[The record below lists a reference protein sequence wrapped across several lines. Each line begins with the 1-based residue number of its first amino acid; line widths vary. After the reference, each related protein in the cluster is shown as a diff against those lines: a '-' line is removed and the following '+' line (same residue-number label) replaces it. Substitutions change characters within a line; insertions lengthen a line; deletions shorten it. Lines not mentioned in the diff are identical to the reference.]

1 MAIAHTFPGVFIEEI
16 PSGVRAITGVPTSVA
31 AFVGRTPIG
40 PVNSPVI
47 VNSFGDYV
55 RAFGGLNADSSV
67 SYAVSDFFQN
77 GGGQAV
83 IVRLYQAPAES
94 PPIDGFARVVIGG
107 TPSSDQ
113 FTLRAAS
120 QGDWAN
126 DITVTVSVLDPAF
139 AVIVSSP
146 AGTPQ
151 AADAQLAA
159 IATLLGLDTTIE
171 SDYQDNLETIFSL
184 TITHGST
191 SETISNLTLGPGA
204 RQASQVLK
212 AGKSES
218 QFVVWDS
225 GLADAGTKITTIVP
239 EIQPSPLVDSVEFLA
254 DGQGTASDF
263 LSAATYAG
271 TVDGSGN
278 KSGILALDNT
288 DIFNVLC
295 IPPDKRSAADPPSWG
310 DTAPEVF
317 VQALPYV
324 VGRRAMLIIDPPT
337 SEGASDNPSVRAFN
351 TAANGTGVLNDF
363 AAIGINGN
371 SARNSVM
378 YFPRVLEADSLNGN
392 RTGTFASCGIAAG
405 VWAATDAARG
415 VWKAPAGIDA
425 GLSGIVGLAVTM
437 TDAENGEI
445 NPIGINA
452 LRTFPIIGT
461 VAWGARTLRGSDVVA
476 DDYKYLP
483 VRRFALFLEESLFR
497 GLKFAVFEPNAEP
510 LWSQIR
516 LNVNTFLN
524 GLFRQGAFQGATP
537 RDAYFVKCD
546 AETTT
551 QNDINLGVVNV
562 LVGFAP
568 LKPAEFVIIQ
578 IQQIAGQVTT

>member
-16 PSGVRAITGVPTSVA
+16 PSGVRAITGVPTSIA
-31 AFVGRTPIG
+31 AFLGRTPIG
-40 PVNSPVI
+40 PINTPVI
-47 VNSFGDYV
+47 LNSFGDFT
-55 RAFGGLNADSSV
+55 RAFGGLEADSSV

-83 IVRLYQAPAES
+83 VVRLYSAPAES
-94 PPIDGFARVVIGG
+94 PVSDGVARVAIG
-107 TPSSDQ
+107 TSPNA
-113 FTLRAAS
+113 FTLAAVS
-120 QGDWAN
+120 PGDWGN
-126 DITVTVSVLDPAF
+126 DITVTVTVLDPTF
-139 AVIVSSP
+139 TVITSP
-146 AGTPQ
+146 SGSPQ

-159 IATLLGLDTTIE
+159 IATLLSLDSPTQSI
-171 SDYQDNLETIFSL
+171 YQANLETIFSL
-184 TITHGST
+184 TITHGT
-191 SETISNLTLGPGA
+191 TTETITNLTLGPGA

-212 AGKSES
+212 AGKSAS

-225 GLADAGTKITTIVP
+225 GIDAVGTSITSVVTALGGGSPPDAAVEFAVTSP
-239 EIQPSPLVDSVEFLA
+239 GFPSAFLGVLDYQGGVDSA
-254 DGQGTASDF
+254 
-263 LSAATYAG
+263 
-271 TVDGSGN
+271 GN

-288 DIFNVLC
+288 DIFNALC
-295 IPPDKRSAADPPSWG
+295 IPPDKRSLADPSSWG

-317 VQALPYV
+317 VNALPYCV
-324 VGRRAMLIIDPPT
+324 NRRAMLIIDPPT
-337 SEGASDNPSVRAFN
+337 PEGATDSPSVSAFN
-351 TAANGTGVLNDF
+351 VASDGLQVLNDLS
-363 AAIGINGN
+363 AIGINGN
-371 SARNSVM
+371 NARNSVM
-378 YFPRVLEADSLNGN
+378 YFPRVLEADALNGN
-392 RTGTFASCGIAAG
+392 RIGTFVSCGIVAG
-405 VWAATDAARG
+405 IWASTDAARG

-425 GLSGIVGLAVTM
+425 GLSGIAGLAVTM

-452 LRTFPIIGT
+452 IRTFPIVGT
-461 VAWGARTLRGSDVVA
+461 VTWGARTLRGSDVVA

-546 AETTT
+546 SETTT

-578 IQQIAGQVTT
+578 IQQIAGQVST

>member
-55 RAFGGLNADSSV
+55 RAFGGLDANSSV
-67 SYAVSDFFQN
+67 SYAVSNFFQN
-77 GGGQAV
+77 GGGQGV
-83 IVRLYQAPAES
+83 IVRLYEAPVQTPAV
-94 PPIDGFARVVIGG
+94 DGFARVVIGG

-113 FTLRAAS
+113 FTLKAAS
-120 QGDWAN
+120 PGTWAN
-126 DITVTVSVLDPAF
+126 DIVVTVSVLDPTF

-151 AADAQLAA
+151 AADSQLAA
-159 IATLLGLDTTIE
+159 VATLLGFDASP
-171 SDYQDNLETIFSL
+171 SDYEDNLETIFSL
-184 TITHGST
+184 TITHGGT
-191 SETISNLTLGPGA
+191 SETIANLTLGPGP

-212 AGKSES
+212 VGRSAS
-218 QFVVWDS
+218 QFVVWES
-225 GLADAGTKITTIVP
+225 GIVAAGTKITTVVP
-239 EIQPSPLVDSVEFLA
+239 GIQASPPVDSVDFFS
-254 DGQGTASDF
+254 DGDGLDSAP
-263 LSAATYAG
+263 LSPDTYAG
-271 TVDGSGN
+271 TVDSAGN
-278 KSGILALDNT
+278 KSGILALDNA

-295 IPPDKRSAADPPSWG
+295 IPPDQRSAADPISWG

-317 VQALPYV
+317 VQALSYV

-337 SEGASDNPSVRAFN
+337 PEGASASPSVRAFN
-351 TAANGTGVLNDF
+351 TAADGAGVLNDF

-371 SARNSVM
+371 NARNSVM
-378 YFPRVLEADSLNGN
+378 YFPRVLEADSRNGN
-392 RTGTFASCGIAAG
+392 RIGTFASCGIIAG
-405 VWAATDAARG
+405 IWSATDAARG

-425 GLSGIVGLAVTM
+425 GLSGIAGLPVTM
-437 TDAENGEI
+437 TDAENGQI
-445 NPIGINA
+445 NPIGITA
-452 LRTFPIIGT
+452 LRTFPIVGT
-461 VAWGARTLRGSDVVA
+461 VVWGGRTLRGSDVVA

-516 LNVNTFLN
+516 LNVNAFLN
-524 GLFRQGAFQGATP
+524 GLFRQGAFAGATP

>member
-1 MAIAHTFPGVFIEEI
+1 M
-16 PSGVRAITGVPTSVA
+16 
-31 AFVGRTPIG
+31 
-40 PVNSPVI
+40 
-47 VNSFGDYV
+47 NSFGDYV
-55 RAFGGLNADSSV
+55 RAFGGLDADSSV
-67 SYAVSDFFQN
+67 SYAVSAFFQN

-83 IVRLYQAPAES
+83 IVRLYQAPAQS
-94 PPIDGFARVVIGG
+94 PPIDGAARVLIGG
-107 TPSSDQ
+107 NPSVDA

-120 QGDWAN
+120 PGTWAN
-126 DITVTVSVLDPAF
+126 DISVTVSVLDPTF
-139 AVIVSSP
+139 ALVPATSP
-146 AGTPQ
+146 PGQPQ

-159 IATLLGLDTTIE
+159 IATILGLDNTQDPTT
-171 SDYQDNLETIFSL
+171 YQDNLETIFSL
-184 TITHGST
+184 TITHAGT
-191 SETISNLTLGPGA
+191 SETIANLTLGPGT

-225 GLADAGTKITTIVP
+225 GITDAGTKITTVVP
-239 EIQPSPLVDSVEFLA
+239 EITSSPPVASFPFQVSQN
-254 DGQGTASDF
+254 GVASDF
-263 LSAATYAG
+263 LSSDTYAG
-271 TVDGSGN
+271 TVDNAGN

-295 IPPDKRSAADPPSWG
+295 IPPDKRSAADPVSWG

-337 SEGASDNPSVRAFN
+337 SEGASDNPSVPAFN
-351 TAANGTGVLNDF
+351 TAADGTAVLNGF
-363 AAIGINGN
+363 AGIGVNGN
-371 SARNSVM
+371 NARNAVM
-378 YFPRVLEADSLNGN
+378 YFPRVLQADTLNGN
-392 RTGTFASCGIAAG
+392 RIGTFTSNGIIAG
-405 VWAATDAARG
+405 IWAATDAARG

-425 GLSGIVGLAVTM
+425 GLSGIAGLATTM

-452 LRTFPIIGT
+452 LRTFPIVGT
-461 VAWGARTLRGSDVVA
+461 VVWGARTMRGSDVVA

-516 LNVNTFLN
+516 LNVNAFLN
-524 GLFRQGAFQGATP
+524 GLFRQGAFAGATP

-546 AETTT
+546 SETTT